1 MVERFHRQLKSSLKA
16 QEHSTHW
23 LDVLPLV
30 MLGIRSA
37 IKDDLAATTAEL
49 VYGATLRLPAQFFSC
64 EVNSLP
70 DPTDFMSRLKSHM
83 LSVRVKAP
91 RSLQKNFSVHKELS
105 TCTHVFVRC
114 DAVRKPLQPP
124 YDRPFEVIDR
134 KEKYFILDFGG
145 RKNTVA
151 IDRLKPAYL
160 DDSYLQEVTGNK
172 NLPPLTSSSPTTLS
186 GRQVHFPNHLSS
198 YVL

>member
-1 MVERFHRQLKSSLKA
+1 MGE
-16 QEHSTHW
+16 
-23 LDVLPLV
+23 
-30 MLGIRSA
+30 
-37 IKDDLAATTAEL
+37 
-49 VYGATLRLPAQFFSC
+49 TLYQNLIA
-64 EVNSLP
+64 LP
-70 DPTDFMSRLKSHM
+70 DPADFVSRLKSHM
-83 LSVRVKAP
+83 LSVRAKAP

-124 YDRPFEVIDR
+124 YDGPFKVIDR

-160 DDSYLQEVTGNK
+160 DDSYLQEVTGIT
-172 NLPPLTSSSPTTLS
+172 NLPPLTSSSSTTRS
-186 GRQVHFPNHLSS
+186 ERQVRFPNHLST